1 MFANNTPDYRFNRS
15 FPPCGDSLIP
25 RTVVRFHFLSC
36 DIMGAAA
43 ETFTAPPGTNPASCS
58 QESTGGI
65 CEKTEAAILN
75 VSLCGCSVSA
85 LLISDTKPGWAA
97 LCVCQ
102 NGRLKKQ
109 APACT
114 APRAAATRWKELSWQ
129 WEHLQWYGWNNAGR
143 DKKHIHMHTNVYAH
157 KTNTYRLFTA
167 VNVLCT
173 CCAVYFP
180 AVNSSWIQTLNLELM
195 FWFGRER

>member
-85 LLISDTKPGWAA
+85 LLISDTKPG
-97 LCVCQ
+97 
-102 NGRLKKQ
+102 
-109 APACT
+109 
-114 APRAAATRWKELSWQ
+114 
-129 WEHLQWYGWNNAGR
+129 
-143 DKKHIHMHTNVYAH
+143 
-157 KTNTYRLFTA
+157 
-167 VNVLCT
+167 
-173 CCAVYFP
+173 
-180 AVNSSWIQTLNLELM
+180 
-195 FWFGRER
+195 